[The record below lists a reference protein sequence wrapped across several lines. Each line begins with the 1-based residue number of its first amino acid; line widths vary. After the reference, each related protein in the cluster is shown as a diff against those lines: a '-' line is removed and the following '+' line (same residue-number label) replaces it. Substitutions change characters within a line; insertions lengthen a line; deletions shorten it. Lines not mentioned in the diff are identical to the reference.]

1 MKKKLSIFLFFVLVI
16 GCFYLFNYSMSVFF
30 ENKYI
35 DLSGNNKYSLSSA
48 SKKIISELNATQSI
62 KIYISPQIA
71 KDYPQ
76 TAEYGKYIA
85 ELVKQYEKENPKKI
99 TAEIIEIEP
108 FGPQEHEAEQYGLK
122 SFASKDGKISLY
134 LGGVITN
141 EQGQYIAIP
150 NFVELR
156 SPYLEYDITSA
167 IKQLSQP
174 QKMPKIGVI
183 APDLDTK
190 VNKDGSLDLSNNLN
204 IFNQLKNKYQ
214 LVPISDY
221 SVQIGV
227 DINTVILINPNEG
240 LSNIGQYAL
249 DQFILRGGNLIV
261 FVDAIDEKNNKINNE
276 KAINNLLN
284 NWGIDYSSKNTIG
297 SKDKA
302 IEVISGSKRFS
313 YMPWM
318 NLSSES
324 FNQEN
329 DLTQG
334 LNSISLRS
342 PAAINAK
349 KGKAEE
355 FSFTPLITIS
365 GKTGT
370 IESSVAK
377 QTYKE
382 ISAAN
387 FTETNKDYIIA
398 AEVEG
403 KFRSIFQDN
412 IMKGTKYENQMLSFL
427 PQSMKKG
434 KIFIIADIDFLYDS
448 TWSDNSYKNK
458 NTTYGFVPWSENGL
472 LLERILNKINGN
484 EELVALKIQSNLPQD
499 SLGTKFKQEAEK
511 NFLQEK
517 EQKQQDLKASIAKAE
532 RMNFQNYSMG
542 NMQQINRLQEE
553 ITTAE
558 KAIRQLDYQAE
569 QAYKKKMNIFM
580 GASAGAMLL
589 YAAIIALIFRKRLKH
604 RRSYKEKSDE

>member
-1 MKKKLSIFLFFVLVI
+1 MKKKLSIFVFFVLVI

-35 DLSGNNKYSLSSA
+35 DLSGNNKYSLSPA
-48 SKKIISELNATQSI
+48 TKKIISELNAAQSI

-85 ELVKQYEKENPKKI
+85 ELVKQYEKESKNKI
-99 TAEIIEIEP
+99 SADIIEITP
-108 FGPQEHEAEQYGLK
+108 FSQQEQEAEQYGLK
-122 SFASKDGKISLY
+122 SFVSKDGKINLY

-156 SPYLEYDITSA
+156 RPYLEYDITSA
-167 IKQLSQP
+167 IKQLSLP
-174 QKMPKIGVI
+174 PKLAKIGVI

-190 VNKDGSLDLSNNLN
+190 LNKDGSLDLSNNLN
-204 IFNQLKNKYQ
+204 IFNQLKNKYL

-227 DINTVILINPNEG
+227 NINTVILVNPNDG
-240 LSNIGQYAL
+240 LSNVGQYAL
-249 DQFILRGGNLIV
+249 DQFVLRGGNLIV
-261 FVDAIDEKNNKINNE
+261 FIDAVDEKNNKQNND
-276 KAINNLLN
+276 KAINKLLS
-284 NWGIDYSSKNTIG
+284 NWGIEYSSKDTIG

-302 IEVISGSKRFS
+302 IEVISGIKRFS

-318 NLSSES
+318 NLSAEN
-324 FNQEN
+324 FNQED
-329 DLTQG
+329 DLTKG

-342 PAAINAK
+342 PAAIKAK
-349 KGKAEE
+349 NTKAEE
-355 FSFTPLITIS
+355 FSFTPLITVS
-365 GKTGT
+365 GRTGL
-370 IESSVAK
+370 IDSSVAK

-382 ISAAN
+382 VSAAN
-387 FTETNKDYIIA
+387 FIETNKDYILA

-403 KFRSIFQDN
+403 KFRSSFQDN

-427 PQSMKKG
+427 PQAMKKG
-434 KIFIIADIDFLYDS
+434 KIFIIADIDFLYDT

-472 LLERILNKINGN
+472 LLERILNQINGK
-484 EELVALKIQSNLPQD
+484 EELVDLSIRPILPQD
-499 SLGTKFKQEAEK
+499 SLGTKFKQEAEAA
-511 NFLQEK
+511 FLQEK
-517 EQKQQDLKASIAKAE
+517 EQKQQDLKNCIAKAE
-532 RMNFQNYSMG
+532 KINFQNYSMG

-558 KAIRQLDYQAE
+558 KAIRQLDYLADQS
-569 QAYKKKMNIFM
+569 YKRKINIFM
-580 GASAGAMLL
+580 GISAGAMLL
-589 YAAIIALIFRKRLKH
+589 YAMIIAIIFRKRLKK
-604 RRSYKEKSDE
+604 RRNYGENR

>member
-16 GCFYLFNYSMSVFF
+16 GCFYLFNYSISVFF

-35 DLSGNNKYSLSSA
+35 DLSGNNKYSLSAA
-48 SKKIISELNATQSI
+48 SKKIISELNTTQSI

-134 LGGVITN
+134 LGGVVTN

-156 SPYLEYDITSA
+156 SPYLEYDITTA

-174 QKMPKIGVI
+174 QKLPKIGVI

-190 VNKDGSLDLSNNLN
+190 VNKDGRLDLSNNLN

-227 DINTVILINPNEG
+227 DINTVILINPNDG

-249 DQFILRGGNLIV
+249 DQFVLRGGNLIV
-261 FVDAIDEKNNKINNE
+261 FVDALDEKNNKINNE
-276 KAINNLLN
+276 KAINNLLS
-284 NWGIDYSSKNTIG
+284 NWGIDYSSKRTIG

-329 DLTQG
+329 DLTKG

-349 KGKAEE
+349 KSKAEE

-377 QTYKE
+377 QTY
-382 ISAAN
+382 
-387 FTETNKDYIIA
+387 
-398 AEVEG
+398 
-403 KFRSIFQDN
+403 N

-569 QAYKKKMNIFM
+569 QAYKKKINIFM
-580 GASAGAMLL
+580 GASVGAMLL
-589 YAAIIALIFRKRLKH
+589 YAAIIALIFRRRLKH